1 MDNILD
7 FGLSYADVVDSLP
20 VLREIRKMPRA
31 YVCNVIYTRVGKDF
45 RKWVQKGCQE
55 RNDRLAKNHNTTIT
69 LDPRIAA
76 AFQASTFVSQTNG
89 TGGHL

>member
-1 MDNILD
+1 MISIPHYENFTLDIILD
-7 FGLSYADVVDSLP
+7 YGLAYAEVVDSLP

-45 RKWVQKGCQE
+45 KTWVQKGCRE
-55 RNDRLAKNHNTTIT
+55 RNERLSKKHDTTIT

-76 AFQASTFVSQTNG
+76 AF
-89 TGGHL
+89 